1 MSDTSSSTLVRIGLT
16 GGIGAGKSTV
26 AGIWRQAGT
35 CVIDLDALSRA
46 VLDVPG
52 DGVEEA
58 ISRFGERL
66 RNDSGT
72 VDRAALARIVFSDA
86 DADARED
93 LERIVLRRVEEG
105 TARAE
110 ARARADG
117 ERLVV
122 HDNPLLFEKNRD
134 RGDEYALVVAVMARR
149 EDRIARVGRD
159 RGKDRSYVESVMS
172 AQVTDLARI
181 RRADRLILNTG
192 DESGLRARAL
202 RELDQLHTRYVGPAS

>member
-1 MSDTSSSTLVRIGLT
+1 MSDTSSRTPVRIGLT

-26 AGIWRQAGT
+26 AAIWRQAGT

-58 ISRFGERL
+58 IVRFGERL
-66 RNDSGT
+66 RNAAGT
-72 VDRAALARIVFSDA
+72 VDRAALARIVFSDVG
-86 DADARED
+86 ARED

-159 RGKDRSYVESVMS
+159 RGKDRTYVESVMS

-192 DESGLRARAL
+192 DEAGLRARAL
-202 RELDQLHTRYVGPAS
+202 RELDHLHTRYVRPAS

>member
-1 MSDTSSSTLVRIGLT
+1 MSDTSSRTPVRIGLT
-16 GGIGAGKSTV
+16 GGIGAGKSAV
-26 AGIWRQAGT
+26 ASIWRDAGVR
-35 CVIDLDALSRA
+35 VIDLDALSRA

-58 ISRFGERL
+58 IVRFGERL
-66 RNDSGT
+66 RNAAGT
-72 VDRAALARIVFSDA
+72 VDRAALARIVFSDV
-86 DADARED
+86 DARKD

-159 RGKDRSYVESVMS
+159 RGKDRTYVESVMS

-192 DESGLRARAL
+192 DEAGLRARAL
-202 RELDQLHTRYVGPAS
+202 RELDHLHTRYVRPAS

>member
-1 MSDTSSSTLVRIGLT
+1 MSYTSSRTLVRIGLT

-26 AGIWRQAGT
+26 AAIWRQAGT

-58 ISRFGERL
+58 IVRFGERL
-66 RNDSGT
+66 RNAAGT
-72 VDRAALARIVFSDA
+72 VDRAALARIVFSDVG
-86 DADARED
+86 ARED

-159 RGKDRSYVESVMS
+159 RGKDRTYVESVMS

-192 DESGLRARAL
+192 DEAGLRARAL
-202 RELDQLHTRYVGPAS
+202 RELDHLHTRYVRPAS

>member
-1 MSDTSSSTLVRIGLT
+1 
-16 GGIGAGKSTV
+16 
-26 AGIWRQAGT
+26 
-35 CVIDLDALSRA
+35 VIDLDALSRA

-58 ISRFGERL
+58 IVRFGERL
-66 RNDSGT
+66 RNAAGT
-72 VDRAALARIVFSDA
+72 VDRAALARIVFSDVG
-86 DADARED
+86 ARED

-159 RGKDRSYVESVMS
+159 RGKDRTYVESVMS

-192 DESGLRARAL
+192 DEAGLRARAL
-202 RELDQLHTRYVGPAS
+202 RELDHLHTRYVRPAS